1 MSFKADSGQLTYF
14 LLFFFFKFPILHKGH
29 KNKTTK
35 AIPGLI
41 IRITRLPMIT
51 VIISLVDETV
61 VDIFVAFR
69 VNNGFL
75 CDNGA

>member
-1 MSFKADSGQLTYF
+1 M
-14 LLFFFFKFPILHKGH
+14 KFPILQKGH

-35 AIPGLI
+35 AIPWLI
-41 IRITRLPMIT
+41 IRITRLLIIA
-51 VIISLVDETV
+51 VIISLVDESV

>member
-1 MSFKADSGQLTYF
+1 MK
-14 LLFFFFKFPILHKGH
+14 
-29 KNKTTK
+29 
-35 AIPGLI
+35 
-41 IRITRLPMIT
+41 T